1 MTIRRGTNWG
11 QQIARPVDLV
21 TCQDDV
27 EASMLIT
34 DNLLKSLELP
44 TIAIRN
50 SNLARVLGIDGAK
63 FAPDMTTN
71 VFSTLFDLIRVDCLT
86 VKNTAVTVFGLGY
99 ALLRNSW
106 WRGEIIA
113 VLNESFIGDLDCAPR
128 AHPNDGK
135 LDVVIVS
142 SEMKLSQRLRA
153 SRRARSGT
161 HIPHPNITIA
171 QKTYFE
177 AAIGTPKMLVVDG
190 RQISAVKACKFTVIP
205 DAVNLCW

>member
-1 MTIRRGTNWG
+1 MTIRKGVNWG
-11 QQIARPVDLV
+11 LQIARPVDLV
-21 TCQDDV
+21 TCQDDAQ
-27 EASMLIT
+27 ASMLIT
-34 DNLLKSLELP
+34 NNLLKSLELP

-63 FAPDMTTN
+63 FAPDTTTN

-86 VKNTAVTVFGLGY
+86 VKCTAVTVFGLGY

-106 WRGEIIA
+106 WHGEIVA
-113 VLNESFIGDLDCAPR
+113 VLNESFIGDWDCAPR

-142 SEMKLSQRLRA
+142 SGMKPSQRLRA

-161 HIPHPNITIA
+161 HIPHPNITIT
-171 QKTYFE
+171 QQTYFE

-190 RQISAVKACKFTVIP
+190 RQISAVKACEFTVIP
-205 DAVNLCW
+205 DAVTLCW